1 MSTGNRIPWS
11 EAKEMSRH
19 NHEKFPE
26 LTPASIA
33 VVSAGYGVTKASTPV
48 QLYDRRSYAAL
59 LREAIKQARWDV
71 DPGAAWASLHAIAD
85 NLHPLPP
92 PPPTLAEAR
101 KADLSTPAGRDLVRE
116 FLANLATETQ
126 P

>member
-1 MSTGNRIPWS
+1 
-11 EAKEMSRH
+11 MSRS
-19 NHEKFPE
+19 NYEEFPE

-33 VVSAGYGVTKASTPV
+33 VVSAGYGVIKASTPV
-48 QLYDRRSYAAL
+48 HLCDRRSYAAL
-59 LREAIKQARWDV
+59 LREAMKQARWDV

-92 PPPTLAEAR
+92 LPPTLAEAR
-101 KADLSTPAGRDLVRE
+101 EADLYTLAGRDLVRD